1 MVPLVKTRMKKNTN
15 DFPSASSDGALCSP
29 GEAAKILGVSPKT
42 VQLWVDAG
50 ILAAWKTV
58 GGHRR
63 VTLES
68 VEKLKRDSGVARI
81 VVPPPGKADGAD
93 DIYLARQP
101 ILDRRQS
108 IVAYE
113 LLYRSDTSDHADI
126 VNHLEASARVITYAF
141 SDLGIGAALGRS
153 DCYINVNGEMLMN
166 SVIELL
172 PRGSVTL
179 ELIGLSGISDSFIQR
194 CQHLRGGGMKLAIGD
209 YTSESEAKRLL
220 PFVDTVEI
228 SMADCDAPLLERTVR
243 EIRHAGNA
251 RLLAKKVET
260 AEQFRLALE
269 MGFDFFQGYYFARPH
284 LVAGKR
290 IHPSN
295 AALLQLLKLIM
306 IDAPNQEIEKLLRAD
321 PSLCYNLFRLV
332 NSVAM
337 GMSRRISTVQEVL
350 TVLGRRQLQ
359 RWVSLLLFAHQE
371 GFPYPNPL
379 LQTAAL
385 RGELMRKLAMIVQ
398 AGHSDFHEHAFMTG
412 IMSLLDALVGIPM
425 KEVLEYVN
433 LGDDVHD
440 ALVSRRGML
449 GHLLTLCE
457 MLEGENLDELPT
469 IFVKLKLDTRSV
481 MQAQVEAL
489 QWVNAIGE
497 SVYT

>member
-1 MVPLVKTRMKKNTN
+1 MKKNMKDSTA
-15 DFPSASSDGALCSP
+15 PSGDGALCSP

-50 ILAAWKTV
+50 VLAAWKTV

-68 VEKLKRDSGVARI
+68 VEKLKRESGIARI
-81 VVPPPGKADGAD
+81 DPPPEREKQAD
-93 DIYLARQP
+93 DIFLARQP

-113 LLYRSDTSDHADI
+113 LLYRSGISEHANI

-141 SDLGIGAALGRS
+141 SDLGIGTALGRS
-153 DCYINVNGEMLMN
+153 NCYINVNSEMLMN

-172 PRGSVTL
+172 PCGNVTL
-179 ELIGLSGISDSFIQR
+179 ELIGLSDTSSALIKR
-194 CQHLRGGGMKLAIGD
+194 CQELRGGGVKLAISD
-209 YTSESEAKRLL
+209 YMSEESAKQLL
-220 PFVDTVEI
+220 PFVDVVEI
-228 SMADCDAPLLERTVR
+228 SLADCDVPELERMVS

-251 RLLAKKVET
+251 RLLAKKTET

-284 LVAGKR
+284 LVSGKR
-290 IHPSN
+290 IHPSKKT
-295 AALLQLLKLIM
+295 LLQLLNLSM
-306 IDAPNQEIEKLLRAD
+306 SDAPNLEIENLLRGD
-321 PSLCYNLFRLV
+321 PNLCYNLFRLV

-337 GMSRRISTVQEVL
+337 GMSRRISTVHEVL

-385 RGELMRKLAMIVQ
+385 RGELMRKLAVILQ
-398 AGHSDFHEHAFMTG
+398 AGHSEFHEHAFMTG
-412 IMSLLDALVGIPM
+412 IVSLLDALLGIPM
-425 KEVLEYVN
+425 EEVLVYVN

-440 ALVSRRGML
+440 ALISHQGKL

-457 MLEGENLDELPT
+457 ILEGENFDALPAALD
-469 IFVKLKLDTRSV
+469 KLKLDTRSV

>member
-1 MVPLVKTRMKKNTN
+1 MNNDMKNPPA
-15 DFPSASSDGALCSP
+15 PSGDGTLCAP

-50 ILAAWKTV
+50 VLAAWKTV

-68 VEKLKRDSGVARI
+68 VEKLKRESGVTRI
-81 VVPPPGKADGAD
+81 VPPPEREKLAD

-108 IVAYE
+108 IIAYE
-113 LLYRSDTSDHADI
+113 LLYRSGNSEHANI

-153 DCYINVNGEMLMN
+153 TCYVIVNSEMLMN

-172 PRGSVTL
+172 PCGNVTL
-179 ELIGLSGISDSFIQR
+179 ELSGLIQADSALIKR
-194 CQHLRGGGMKLAIGD
+194 CQELRGRGMKLAIHN
-209 YTSESEAKRLL
+209 YMSEESAKQLL
-220 PFVDTVEI
+220 PFVDVVEI
-228 SMADCDAPLLERTVR
+228 SLTDCDAQGLERMVS

-251 RLLAKKVET
+251 RLLAKKTET
-260 AEQFRLALE
+260 VEQFRLALE
-269 MGFDFFQGYYFARPH
+269 MGFDYFQGYYFARPH

-290 IHPSN
+290 IHPSKTV
-295 AALLQLLKLIM
+295 LLQLLNLSM
-306 IDAPNQEIEKLLRAD
+306 SDAPNLEIENLLKGD
-321 PSLCYNLFRLV
+321 PNLCYNLFRLV

-337 GMSRRISTVQEVL
+337 GISRRISTIHEVL
-350 TVLGRRQLQ
+350 TLLGRRQLQ
-359 RWVSLLLFAHQE
+359 RWVSLLLFAQQE

-379 LQTAAL
+379 LQTAAM
-385 RGELMRKLAMIVQ
+385 RGELMRKLAVNLQ
-398 AGHSDFHEHAFMTG
+398 AGHSEFHEQAFMTG
-412 IMSLLDALVGIPM
+412 IVSLLDALLGIPM
-425 KEVLEYVN
+425 KEVLAHIN
-433 LGDDVHD
+433 LSDDVHD
-440 ALVSRRGML
+440 ALISHQGKL
-449 GHLLTLCE
+449 GHLLMLCE
-457 MLEGENLDELPT
+457 MLEGENFDALPAALD
-469 IFVKLKLDTRSV
+469 KLKLDTRSV

>member
-1 MVPLVKTRMKKNTN
+1 MKK
-15 DFPSASSDGALCSP
+15 DLKDSHAPSGDGTLCSP

-42 VQLWVDAG
+42 VQIWVDAG
-50 ILAAWKTV
+50 VLAAWKTV

-68 VEKLKRDSGVARI
+68 VEKLKRESGVART
-81 VVPPPGKADGAD
+81 VASPPERDREAD

-101 ILDRRQS
+101 ILDRRQG

-113 LLYRSDTSDHADI
+113 LLYRSDTSGRADI

-153 DCYINVNGEMLMN
+153 DCYINVNGELLMD
-166 SVIELL
+166 SAIELL
-172 PRGSVTL
+172 PRGNVTL
-179 ELIGLSGISDSFIQR
+179 ELVGLSGISSAFIKR
-194 CQHLRGGGMKLAIGD
+194 CQELRSGGVKLAIGD
-209 YTSESEAKRLL
+209 YASEESAKQLL
-220 PFVDTVEI
+220 PFVDVVEI
-228 SMADCDAPLLERTVR
+228 SLADCDAPALERMAR
-243 EIRHAGNA
+243 EIRQAGNA

-260 AEQFRLALE
+260 AEQFQLALE

-290 IHPSN
+290 IHPSKTV
-295 AALLQLLKLIM
+295 LLQLLNLSM
-306 IDAPNQEIEKLLRAD
+306 SEAPNLEIENLLKGD
-321 PSLCYNLFRLV
+321 PNLCYNLFRLV

-337 GMSRRISTVQEVL
+337 GMSRRISTIHELL

-398 AGHSDFHEHAFMTG
+398 AGHSEFHEHAFMTG
-412 IMSLLDALVGIPM
+412 IMSLLDALLGTPM

-433 LGDDVHD
+433 LGDDVHA
-440 ALVSRRGML
+440 ALISREGKL

-457 MLEGENLDELPT
+457 MLEGENLDTLPAALD
-469 IFVKLKLDTRSV
+469 KLKLDTRSV